1 MASTDVELNTTA
13 TESSKTAPEA
23 GYNTSARTPV
33 GLPPNY
39 FRIDFLLRLLLLA
52 SAVSA
57 LVVLVTSKQTKLFAT
72 GLTGPFAFVERD
84 AKFNYS
90 PAFIYLLVALAVT
103 CLYSII
109 TILSSCAL
117 MSKPAPAA
125 KILFTLIL
133 TDTLMVGILSS
144 ATGTA
149 GAIAYVGLK
158 GNSHTNWNKICNNY
172 GKFCRHIG
180 SSTGV
185 SLFASIIL
193 VVLVLVSAYS
203 LSKRSYH

>member
-1 MASTDVELNTTA
+1 MASTDVELTTTA

-23 GYNTSARTPV
+23 GYTSARTPV
-33 GLPPNY
+33 GPPPNY
-39 FRIDFLLRLLLLA
+39 FRLDFLLRLLLLA
-52 SAVSA
+52 SAVSS
-57 LVVLVTSKQTKLFAT
+57 LVVLVTSKQTKSFAT
-72 GLTGPFAFVERD
+72 GLPAPFAFVERD

>member
-1 MASTDVELNTTA
+1 MASMETEPTTTA
-13 TESSKTAPEA
+13 TESSQTVQEA
-23 GYNTSARTPV
+23 GYTRSAGP
-33 GLPPNY
+33 PPNY
-39 FRIDFLLRLLLLA
+39 FRVDFLLRLLLLA

-57 LVVLVTSKQTKLFAT
+57 LVVLVTGKQTKRIAT
-72 GLTGPFAFVERD
+72 GQQAPFAFVERD

-109 TILSSCAL
+109 TMLSSCVF
-117 MSKPAPAA
+117 MSKPAPAT
-125 KILFTLIL
+125 KTLFCLL
-133 TDTLMVGILSS
+133 LLDMLMVGIMAS

-149 GAIAYVGLK
+149 GGIAYLGLK
-158 GNSHTNWNKICNNY
+158 GNSHTNWNKICNKY
-172 GKFCRHIG
+172 DKFCRHIG
-180 SSTGV
+180 SSTAV

-193 VVLVLVSAYS
+193 VALVLLSAYS

>member
-1 MASTDVELNTTA
+1 MASMETEPTTTA
-13 TESSKTAPEA
+13 TESSKTVQEA
-23 GYNTSARTPV
+23 GYTRSTGP
-33 GLPPNY
+33 PPNY
-39 FRIDFLLRLLLLA
+39 FRVDFLLRLLLLA

-57 LVVLVTSKQTKLFAT
+57 LVVLVTGKQTKRIAT
-72 GLTGPFAFVERD
+72 GQPAPFAFVERD

-109 TILSSCAL
+109 TMLSSCVF

-125 KILFTLIL
+125 KALFCLL
-133 TDTLMVGILSS
+133 VLDTLMVGIMAS

-149 GAIAYVGLK
+149 GGIAYLGLK

-172 GKFCRHIG
+172 DKFCQHIG
-180 SSTGV
+180 SSTAV

-193 VVLVLVSAYS
+193 VVLVLLSAYS